1 MQFRAGRMKQSVGLG
16 QLILEAARGGQER
29 RPVPAADVQALNKEI
44 ADRVTPRI
52 EKVRDD
58 QRRALE
64 DSKPLVLL

>member
-1 MQFRAGRMKQSVGLG
+1 MSLG
-16 QLILEAARGGQER
+16 QLVLETARGGQER
-29 RPVPAADVQALNKEI
+29 RSVSADDVRALNKEI

-52 EKVRDD
+52 EKIRDD